1 VVRIFRLFQINAYY
15 DSLNVIAE
23 VITSKRQ
30 QLFSSVF
37 TILLLM
43 EGDHVILYSQE
54 RISDASTIQ
63 I

>member
-1 VVRIFRLFQINAYY
+1 MTRIFRLFQINAYY

-54 RISDASTIQ
+54 RISGASTIQ

>member
-1 VVRIFRLFQINAYY
+1 MVRIFRLFQINAYY